1 MASRRGSGT
10 IALALALSIASL
22 AVASVAGGVGEP
34 GFSCKQVNRG
44 QAAVNPNP
52 KGRPPLVIG
61 DSTVNLPVSNLSQAG
76 FDVNA
81 RGCRGIFEAIELAT
95 KLRRKD
101 RLPHLVLMNGYANG
115 GIKQKQVDELI
126 ATVGKGRVVVLL
138 TEYNADTGKG
148 AAPDTRE
155 LFAARRR
162 YPHRIAVLD
171 WVHFSGPHHAAEPA
185 PGAWFLPDLF
195 HPNFDG
201 AAAYADFLSRAL
213 PLAKEGSFPP
223 LH

>member
-1 MASRRGSGT
+1 M
-10 IALALALSIASL
+10 ALALLLLLGSL
-22 AVASVAGGVGEP
+22 AIASVARGVGEP
-34 GFSCKQVNRG
+34 GFSCKKVNLG

-52 KGRPPLVIG
+52 RGRPPLVIG
-61 DSTVNLPVSNLSQAG
+61 DSTVNLPIPNLSQAG

-81 RGCRGIFEAIELAT
+81 RGCRGIFEAIDLAA
-95 KLRRKD
+95 KLRRKGK
-101 RLPHLVLMNGYANG
+101 LPHLVLMNGYANG

-126 ATVGKGRVVVLL
+126 AAVGKQRVVVLL

-155 LFAARRR
+155 LFAAKKR

-171 WVHFSGPHHAAEPA
+171 WVHFSRPHHFADPA

-201 AAAYADFLSRAL
+201 ADAYAQFLSRAL